1 MGESRRKTWS
11 VKEEGSKCV
20 KIYEHFFLW
29 MQRVKTTPYKEVE
42 ESGNRSTTP
51 YKGVDV
57 TGENYSFVRKWM

>member
-1 MGESRRKTWS
+1 
-11 VKEEGSKCV
+11 
-20 KIYEHFFLW
+20 

-42 ESGNRSTTP
+42 KSGNRSTTP